1 MRPGPDPCNTVAR
14 LSTARGAPRGAPGRD
29 RGVGDPDR
37 EAPTLAQSGIVLR
50 PIRDPVPL
58 LRNMMAAIGIHLE
71 RHGWH
76 PGSGRGSPSYL
87 SRVQAPTDR
96 SLQQSANVP
105 ILKFLCTL
113 GLDVEGA
120 AAEPS
125 DRCED

>member
-1 MRPGPDPCNTVAR
+1 M
-14 LSTARGAPRGAPGRD
+14 STARGAPLGPPGRD

-58 LRNMMAAIGIHLE
+58 LRNMIAAIGIYLD

-87 SRVQAPTDR
+87 SRIQALTDR
-96 SLQQSANVP
+96 SLQQS
-105 ILKFLCTL
+105 
-113 GLDVEGA
+113 GA
-120 AAEPS
+120 VLLHASVSEPL
-125 DRCED
+125 